1 MYQRLQGN
9 FPHNV
14 PKGQCHQEQQQVLR
28 KSQALALPLLVS
40 THLASARVARATAQ
54 AVTNAAGNPVIRK
67 GFRQSEKDSETIF
80 LLRLRDFFLYSS
92 HKNILLNGEREKQA

>member
-9 FPHNV
+9 FPHNI
-14 PKGQCHQEQQQVLR
+14 PKGQCHQEQQQVLS

-54 AVTNAAGNPVIRK
+54 AVTNAAGNPAIRK
-67 GFRQSEKDSETIF
+67 GFRDHISFKIKG
-80 LLRLRDFFLYSS
+80 FFSYI
-92 HKNILLNGEREKQA
+92 HHIKIYY